1 MATTKTFIVAGV
13 STFNGKTK
21 LRFSNDIMRIKILD
35 KNGHSDVHLIN
46 LPHEMTK
53 GEIAQHLKEIKFM
66 ADNPA
71 VQEAIDYIAVKNPV
85 AAKVTEPAVE
95 AVAVEA

>member
-13 STFNGKTK
+13 STLNGKTK
-21 LRFSNDIMRIKILD
+21 LRFANDVMRIKILD
-35 KNGHSDVHLIN
+35 KNGHTDINLVN

-53 GEIAQHLKEIKFM
+53 GEIAQHLKEIGFM

-71 VQEAIDYIAVKNPV
+71 VQEAIDYIANKNPV
-85 AAKVTEPAVE
+85 AAKVTEPAAE
-95 AVAVEA
+95 AVTVDA